1 MSPDKKFGNIK
12 KDGSYNGMIGELE
25 KHNADMGRYFI
36 HLQSYSRLIYD
47 YSVRCLRYDFTKYI
61 IIN

>member
-25 KHNADMGRYFI
+25 KHNADMGMSTTLLTTIF
-36 HLQSYSRLIYD
+36 
-47 YSVRCLRYDFTKYI
+47 KYHM
-61 IIN
+61 

>member
-25 KHNADMGRYFI
+25 KHNADMGM
-36 HLQSYSRLIYD
+36 STN
-47 YSVRCLRYDFTKYI
+47 C
-61 IIN
+61 